1 VLGGTNAVTEPSD
14 HPDAIMF
21 PPFIVMTVLVVA
33 VALEWVVGLH
43 FLQAVA
49 WSGRQLYVGVALVL
63 AAVALAGWAV
73 RTFSTVG
80 TNVSPHEPALNLAT
94 SGPYRFTRNPMYV
107 GFVILLLGV
116 SLIFSLEWGIIL
128 APVLALVLH
137 FGVVL
142 REERYLTEKF
152 GQPYRDFLGRTRRWI

>member
-1 VLGGTNAVTEPSD
+1 MTEPSD
-14 HPDAIMF
+14 HPDVIMF

-49 WSGRQLYVGVALVL
+49 WSGWQLYVGVALVL

-73 RTFSTVG
+73 RTFSRAG
-80 TNVSPHEPALNLAT
+80 TNVSPHEPALHLAT
-94 SGPYRFTRNPMYV
+94 SGPYRFTRNPMYAA
-107 GFVILLLGV
+107 FVLLFVGV

-128 APVLALVLH
+128 TPVLALTLH

-142 REERYLTEKF
+142 REEKYLTDKF